1 MTKTAQHRVAMDANT
16 GAAFGI
22 SFAATVAAATA
33 IAATAGPRT
42 AP

>member
-22 SFAATVAAATA
+22 SFAATAIPATAAATA
-33 IAATAGPRT
+33 GART